1 MKNHLSKRIGVFFF
15 TILMSVSISPGKK
28 LIARSV
34 LVHPAWSSSETP
46 ENNSVH
52 FSMFQRLQLP
62 DLGLSFEAFDMAMRG
77 YDQLLCKGMLPN
89 EGILTI
95 VDFSLPS
102 TQKRLFVLDMQKQQL
117 LFHTYVAHGMKSGKL
132 FAKVFSN
139 KPESNCSS
147 LGFYRTADTYQG
159 KHGYSLNLEGLERG
173 INDKAAD
180 RAIVVHGAD
189 YVSEATIREQ
199 GFLGRSW
206 GCPALPAKLTKPI
219 IEKIKNGSCLFIY
232 ARQKQYSKKSRLLA

>member
-1 MKNHLSKRIGVFFF
+1 MKNHLSKRIPVFFL
-15 TILMSVSISPGKK
+15 TALLSITISPGKWAQARNNRIRPAGS
-28 LIARSV
+28 IA
-34 LVHPAWSSSETP
+34 ETP
-46 ENNSVH
+46 ATNTVLYSL
-52 FSMFQRLQLP
+52 FQRLQLP

-89 EGILTI
+89 DGILSI

-102 TQKRLFVLDMQKQQL
+102 TQKRLFVLDMKTQKL

-189 YVSEATIREQ
+189 YVSEDAIREQ

-206 GCPALPAKLTKPI
+206 GCPALPAKLTRPI
-219 IEKIKNGSCLFIY
+219 IDKIKNGSCLFIY
-232 ARQKQYSKKSRLLA
+232 ARQKQYSKKSRLLS